1 MKTRMVALHR
11 MEGGVMTLA
20 PPSSHSREPS
30 LQIADVPIDVPNSLV
45 IRQANRVAFVPWPRS
60 VAWEVIAEA
69 QQGRIFR
76 PQDCA
81 ALAEA
86 GTLTP

>member
-1 MKTRMVALHR
+1 MTTRIVALQR
-11 MEGGVMTLA
+11 LAAGVMTLTQPDK
-20 PPSSHSREPS
+20 PPGEPS
-30 LQIADVPIDVPNSLV
+30 IQVAGVPSDVPTATV
-45 IRQANRVAFVPWPRS
+45 IRQVNRVAFIPWPRS

-69 QQGRIFR
+69 PQGRVFR